1 MPNQD
6 DPLPETASIAIA
18 EAQAGERLDR
28 VLAAAFSGPKALG
41 GTGDLSRSRIKA
53 LIEAGQAHLVGGA
66 TIDDPAFRVKPGQV
80 FTLAIPA
87 AAPAEPAAQKMD
99 LVIVYEDKDLIVIDK
114 PAGLVVHPAP
124 GSPDMTLVNAL
135 IAHCGA
141 SLSGIGG
148 VKRPGIVHRIDK
160 DTSGLIVAAKNDATH
175 HALSEAFARHD
186 IERAYACVTW
196 GCPIE
201 KHGTIEGNI
210 GRSPKDRKK
219 MAVVKH
225 GGKHAVTH
233 YRVLEFFGAAME
245 PGAALIE
252 CRLETGRT
260 HQIRVHL
267 SAINHP
273 LIGDPV
279 YSRGTPARR
288 AKLSP
293 TARAAAEAFP
303 RQALH
308 AGVLGFRHPR
318 TKKEMRWESA
328 LPADMV
334 KLVEG
339 LRG

>member
-1 MPNQD
+1 MPKNP
-6 DPLPETASIAIA
+6 DPASETAPESARVTVA
-18 EAQAGERLDR
+18 EEQSGERLDR
-28 VLAAAFSGPKALG
+28 VLAAALGSGA
-41 GTGDLSRSRIKA
+41 GDLSRSRIKA
-53 LIEAGQAHLVGGA
+53 LIEAGQAQLANGA

-80 FTLAIPA
+80 FTLAVPA
-87 AAPAEPAAQKMD
+87 ATAAEPEAQKMD
-99 LVIVYEDKDLIVIDK
+99 LDIVYEDKDLIVIDK

-124 GSPDMTLVNAL
+124 GSPDNTLVNAL

-175 HALSEAFARHD
+175 HALSTAFTKHD
-186 IERAYACVTW
+186 IERAYSCVTW
-196 GCPIE
+196 GCPIQ
-201 KHGTIEGNI
+201 KSGIIEGNI

-233 YRVLEFFGAAME
+233 YQVQEFFGAAME

-267 SAINHP
+267 SAIGNP

-279 YSRGTPARR
+279 YAKSTPARR
-288 AKLSP
+288 NKLSP
-293 TARAAAEAFP
+293 TAREAADRFP

-308 AGVLGFRHPR
+308 AGILGFTHPR
-318 TKKEMRWESA
+318 TGKELRWESE
-328 LPADMV
+328 LPADMTA
-334 KLVEG
+334 LIAR
-339 LRG
+339 LRA